1 MIVWSK
7 DMKIK
12 KSHLQRIIR
21 EELQRESG
29 HYRRRRWRPDPGDP
43 DTHDYRK
50 DMGRVR
56 GAVGNKYQRE
66 RERSRKSAEARTAET
81 NWDWMDYVAERVWNE
96 MYVVRQRYGANLEKE
111 FHTYDEQGRPREVVL
126 ANLTP
131 EQVHAEF
138 NRPDSDQTIAAI
150 ELMKRG
156 VPWSDDK
163 EQGRQIIKNAIAAAG
178 QSEPWG
184 TRPYWED
191 YTIMRANQR
200 RRSQRLPEV

>member
-21 EELQRESG
+21 EELQRESRFPSGPDG
-29 HYRRRRWRPDPGDP
+29 HDAKVDDRAVHGYGYGD
-43 DTHDYRK
+43 K
-50 DMGRVR
+50 L
-56 GAVGNKYQRE
+56 KRE
-66 RERSRKSAEARTAET
+66 RERRRKSAEARTAET

-96 MYVVRQRYGANLEKE
+96 MYGVRERYGVNLEKE
-111 FHTYDEQGRPREVVL
+111 FHTYDEQGHPRVVVL
-126 ANLTP
+126 ANLTS
-131 EQVHAEF
+131 EQVHKEF
-138 NRPDSDQTIAAI
+138 NRPGSKQTIAAI

-156 VPWSDDK
+156 VQWSDDK
-163 EQGRQIIKNAIAAAG
+163 EQGRQIIKNAIASAG

-191 YTIMRANQR
+191 YTIKRANQR